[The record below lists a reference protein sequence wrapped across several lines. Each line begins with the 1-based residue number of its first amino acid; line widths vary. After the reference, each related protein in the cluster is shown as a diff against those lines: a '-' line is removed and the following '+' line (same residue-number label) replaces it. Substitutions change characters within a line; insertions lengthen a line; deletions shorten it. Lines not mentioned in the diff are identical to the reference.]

1 MKRIGLVLD
10 GGGGKGAHQIGVWKA
25 MRETGIDKYIKAV
38 SGASVGGLNA
48 ALFVQGDYEKA
59 ERIWTRDIE
68 KINVLRL
75 AESVRDLIQDENNL
89 DLSVFSKS
97 PIECF
102 IATFCSNQDEDTPP
116 HAVYGVDGE
125 IENIVSGNMNYFRMR
140 SMSQKDRKDLLFNN
154 SMSAKIL
161 LATSAMPILCGPQVI
176 NGMLHHDG
184 GIKDNSP
191 VFPLDWGGEF
201 CDTVII
207 VHLDHI
213 KGIADRK
220 EYGDIRIYEIFP
232 DVASDELGLLSGT
245 LNFSCDHARRLIEAG
260 YRDSLPLMR
269 QLRSSI
275 ISTDISE
282 AIDEAE
288 KTVQQK
294 KADNARDL
302 LETEKK
308 ILNGII

>member
-10 GGGGKGAHQIGVWKA
+10 GGGGKGAYQIGVWKA
-25 MRETGIDKYIKAV
+25 MRETGVDKYITAV

-59 ERIWTRDIE
+59 ERIWTKDIE
-68 KINVLRL
+68 NIKVLSL
-75 AESVRDLIQDENNL
+75 AESVRDIIKDENNL
-89 DLSVFSKS
+89 DMSVFSES

-102 IATFCSNQDEDTPP
+102 IATFCGEQSDNTPP

-125 IENIVSGNMNYFRMR
+125 IENIISGNMNYFRMR
-140 SMSQKDRKDLLFNN
+140 SMSKKDRKDLLFNN

-176 NGMLHHDG
+176 NGMLHQDG

-191 VFPLDWGGEF
+191 VFPLDWGKEF

-220 EYGDIRIYEIFP
+220 EYSDIRIYEIFP
-232 DVASDELGLLSGT
+232 DVPSDELGLLGGT
-245 LNFSCDHARRLIEAG
+245 LNFDSKHAERLINAG

-269 QLRSSI
+269 QLRESVMSSQLA
-275 ISTDISE
+275 E
-282 AIDEAE
+282 AVDEAE
-288 KTVQQK
+288 KLAQKK
-294 KADNARDL
+294 KADNAREI
-302 LETEKK
+302 LEAEKK